1 MNDSW
6 VSRTFD
12 ALQYRPYRILWLG
25 TLFAFLTFQMSRTA
39 QGIVAFD
46 LEGTNQAVGLVATGQ
61 GISMLVVAPFGG
73 VIADRL
79 SKRRLL
85 LGGQATIGVVFLFI
99 GVLIVTDA
107 ISIVWLTLGMF
118 TMGLACSFLGPAR
131 QAYVADLV
139 PRESLGNAVALSQLA
154 GTITRVVGP
163 MLAGVLIG
171 FSFVA
176 AGGMYL
182 LMATLFLL
190 ILATLA
196 QLPPARPDR
205 DLSQTSVRADLTAG
219 VRHVRNQ
226 PRLLL
231 LVGGHILIVML
242 TFPFQNI
249 LPGLTEN
256 ELSRDASDIAFLLT
270 ASSIAGIVVSFFA
283 AGMVSTRWAWPLM
296 FATGGLLGVAL
307 VLLAL
312 APSYAW
318 AVGAMLL
325 VGAGQAGFRMLNNAL
340 LLTEASPAYHG
351 RVMSLTMI
359 AFGIEGLASLPI
371 GILADEI
378 GERGMLAILGGAS
391 VVVMVI
397 VALLF
402 RAQANPQ
409 PPTQPRAPTHPSAI
423 DDHHRS

>member
-118 TMGLACSFLGPAR
+118 TMGLAFSFLGPAR

-296 FATGGLLGVAL
+296 FATGGVLGGAL

-325 VGAGQAGFRMLNNAL
+325 GGAGQAGFRMLNNAL

-409 PPTQPRAPTHPSAI
+409 PPTQPSEPTKPSAI
-423 DDHHRS
+423 DEQLRS

>member
-1 MNDSW
+1 MSESW
-6 VSRTFD
+6 VSRTFG
-12 ALQYRPYRILWLG
+12 ALQYRQYRILWLG

-85 LGGQATIGVVFLFI
+85 LGGQATIGLVFLFI
-99 GVLIVTDA
+99 GVLIVADA

-118 TMGLACSFLGPAR
+118 TMGLAFSFLGPAR

-139 PRESLGNAVALSQLA
+139 PREALGNAVALSQLA
-154 GTITRVVGP
+154 GTIARVIGP

-171 FSFVA
+171 IGFVA
-176 AGGMYL
+176 AGGTYL
-182 LMATLFLL
+182 LMAALFLL

-196 QLPPARPDR
+196 QLPPARPKR
-205 DLSQTSVRADLTAG
+205 DLSQTSVRSDLAAG
-219 VRHVRNQ
+219 VRHVRQ
-226 PRLLL
+226 RPRLQL
-231 LVGGHILIVML
+231 LVVGHILIVML
-242 TFPFQNI
+242 AFPFQNI

-256 ELSRDASDIAFLLT
+256 ELGRNASDIAFLLT
-270 ASSIAGIVVSFFA
+270 VSSIAGIVVSFIA

-296 FATGGLLGVAL
+296 FATGGLLGAAL
-307 VLLAL
+307 VLLAV

-318 AVGAMLL
+318 ALPAMLL

-340 LLTEASPAYHG
+340 LLTEAEPAYHG

-359 AFGIEGLASLPI
+359 AFGIEGLSSLPI
-371 GILADEI
+371 GILADEV
-378 GERGMLAILGGAS
+378 GEREMLAVLGS
-391 VVVMVI
+391 VSFVVMVI

-402 RAQANPQ
+402 RARAGGEAAAEPSE
-409 PPTQPRAPTHPSAI
+409 PTKPAAI
-423 DDHHRS
+423 DDRPRA